1 MKKKTGRLLIGALVG
16 CLALLRLSC
25 PAETLTPSPE
35 ATPESEGATV
45 CAETLTPSPETT
57 PEINGATVS
66 AGPTPEEDAP
76 DPPAGNQTV
85 LPADE
90 TSAPQGERAAAE
102 AKETAQTQESVARV
116 LLPSEIVL
124 SAEPSEPCR
133 FDIAASGLDGSS
145 VIEVSVSSQNDFAVL
160 CGETSLT
167 YQLLAGE
174 SRELLQNGSIAA
186 RFTSDGAQTLE
197 AALAGKPVQA
207 GRYSDVLTFTV
218 RIKGGESS
226 EE

>member
-1 MKKKTGRLLIGALVG
+1 MRNKTGRVFAAALAV

-25 PAETLTPSPE
+25 PAETL
-35 ATPESEGATV
+35 A
-45 CAETLTPSPETT
+45 PSPETT
-57 PEINGATVS
+57 PDRGEASVS
-66 AGPTPEEDAP
+66 AEPVPEGNVPDAPEEDVP
-76 DPPAGNQTV
+76 DLPEEGRTA

-90 TSAPQGERAAAE
+90 TNAPQGEQAAAE
-102 AKETAQTQESVARV
+102 TKETAQTEERVARV
-116 LLPSEIVL
+116 RIPSEINL
-124 SAEPSEPCR
+124 SADPSAPCR
-133 FDIAASGLDGSS
+133 FDLAASGMDGSS
-145 VIEVSVSSQNDFAVL
+145 VIEVSVSSQNGFAVV
-160 CGETSLT
+160 CGEASLT

-197 AALAGKPVQA
+197 AALTGKPVQA